1 MYKKTL
7 NKIHIYHVFKRYF
20 NYSSIDFI
28 KLKSNI
34 KPSTVQ
40 LLCIHIIFEG
50 KIADLLKIQGQE
62 KKSDNKKKRDRNLA
76 FLTFTIRLIFLYLK
90 QCINAITITFG

>member
-7 NKIHIYHVFKRYF
+7 NKIHIYQVFKLYF
-20 NYSSIDFI
+20 NYSSMSFI

-34 KPSTVQ
+34 KPSLSQ

-50 KIADLLKIQGQE
+50 KIADLLKIQ
-62 KKSDNKKKRDRNLA
+62 A
-76 FLTFTIRLIFLYLK
+76 
-90 QCINAITITFG
+90 